1 MVDSQSR
8 CGAELDIMAIENRQD
23 ILEENAG
30 NSGPS
35 DSELFADEVHE
46 GLLEREVF
54 AGDEEFY
61 RRLAG
66 QGWPQTDA
74 TQTQPPPPEIDLSEI
89 SELSE
94 PPQVPIRRKRFS
106 RLQKLLAAGIAVVAL
121 TLLYTLLKPRLSFLT
136 DWYHL
141 RIAKQAPS
149 TKPPDTDSTQIGP
162 EQIQK
167 PKSLFPSTKA
177 LSLKV
182 ARDFYLQK
190 DYEQAYTAYEQLRQS
205 LPDTAEGELLR
216 DFLQLKMALC
226 IKKAGNADQ
235 ANNLFRTLLR
245 SPSPVVRVLANYHLA
260 FIELQREQY
269 LKVRTRA
276 YQTIV
281 LMDAVDFDEAWA
293 SSLLPDFQ
301 FLVAESMTRHILS
314 LCDADKDL
322 PGRLWS
328 TVAETDPF
336 TNLNEAQLRSL
347 LNSGSEQLRR
357 GLLGPQIENIEH
369 KGALS
374 RWSVV
379 CHGAAID
386 ELLARFAANAG
397 LNITWDFCESRPSLA
412 RSFENQLYEGRG
424 EAADTETAK
433 DAIRKRP
440 VSLYLP
446 EVTTQQFIT
455 AACGHVGLLA
465 RQEQMGSVNIFN
477 PADYSSLS
485 EHISLLTEEA
495 ISLWK
500 RYLSVFHSNKRVP
513 NARFALGLLQARIDR
528 ASDAIAEFRL
538 VANRYELSSVA
549 PFALLH
555 SSKLKTNLRD
565 YSGARED
572 LKQLVEQY
580 PDSELSGQACLYLAD
595 ATMKAG
601 LLNEAQRLYS
611 KVYHLGL
618 SLESQADSAFGAA
631 GCFYEEKDYESAAKW
646 LTRYINLAID
656 HPDRNLY
663 SAYFLLGKSYL
674 ALTKTKQACEA
685 FQYSLSGPAG
695 QLTGEEYIEAI
706 SALVEAQIQQEQFIE
721 ALTLLENVPSRRFS
735 SKDSIEILLLKSKV
749 LRTMGLVEEAMAVI
763 GDKAQ
768 YVRDPQVKGRI
779 SFALAKCSI
788 AEGNLG
794 LARGDLAEILVL
806 VEPGSLAH
814 EIALELADVCLKLG
828 QTAQTISICSQL
840 LDLGPSALIK
850 QKVLNILAEAYNRQ
864 KNYDRATLALLGRW
878 NKDKAQNEEGTF
890 DKPAATD
897 QSPPQPQ

>member
-1 MVDSQSR
+1 
-8 CGAELDIMAIENRQD
+8 MAIENRQD

-35 DSELFADEVHE
+35 DSELFVDEVHE

-66 QGWPQTDA
+66 QGWRQTDA
-74 TQTQPPPPEIDLSEI
+74 TQPPPAKIDLSKPG
-89 SELSE
+89 E

-106 RLQKLLAAGIAVVAL
+106 RLQKLLAAGIAVVTV
-121 TLLYTLLKPRLSFLT
+121 TLLYTLLKPRLLFLT
-136 DWYHL
+136 DWYRL
-141 RIAKQAPS
+141 RIAQQASS
-149 TKPPDTDSTQIGP
+149 TKPPDKDSTQVGA

-190 DYEQAYTAYEQLRQS
+190 DYEKAYTAYEQLRQG
-205 LPDTAEGELLR
+205 LPDGTKEGLLG

-226 IKKAGNADQ
+226 IKKAGVSDQ
-235 ANNLFRTLLR
+235 ANSLFRTLLR

-281 LMDAVDFDEAWA
+281 LMDAVDFDEPWA
-293 SSLLPDFQ
+293 SSLLPDCH

-328 TVAETDPF
+328 TAEEDDPF
-336 TNLNEAQLRSL
+336 ISLNEEQLRSL
-347 LNSGSEQLRR
+347 LNSGSEQLTK

-374 RWSVV
+374 RWSVF

-386 ELLARFAANAG
+386 ELLARFAVNAG
-397 LNITWDFCESRPSLA
+397 LNITWDFCKAP
-412 RSFENQLYEGRG
+412 
-424 EAADTETAK
+424 DTETTK
-433 DAIRKRP
+433 DAIRQRA

-446 EVTTQQFIT
+446 TATTQQFIT
-455 AACGHVGLLA
+455 AAAGHVGLLA
-465 RQEQMGSVNIFN
+465 RMEQIGNVNIFN

-485 EHISLLTEEA
+485 EHISLLTQET

-500 RYLSVFHSNKRVP
+500 RYLSIFHSNKRVP
-513 NARFALGLLQARIDR
+513 NAHFALGLLQARIDR
-528 ASDAIAEFRL
+528 VSDAIAEFRL

-549 PFALLH
+549 PFALLR

-618 SLESQADSAFGAA
+618 SLESQADSAFGAV
-631 GCFYEEKDYESAAKW
+631 GCFYEKKDYESAVKW
-646 LTRYINLAID
+646 LTRYINLAIV
-656 HPDRNLY
+656 HQDRNLY

-674 ALTKTKQACEA
+674 ALTKPQQACEA
-685 FQYSLSGPAG
+685 FQYALSEPAG
-695 QLTGEEYIEAI
+695 QLTGEEYIEAV
-706 SALVEAQIQQEQFIE
+706 SALVEAQIRQEQFIE
-721 ALTLLENVPSRRFS
+721 ALALLENVPSRRFS
-735 SKDSIEILLLKSKV
+735 SKDSIGILLLKSKV

-763 GDKAQ
+763 GDKAE

-779 SFALAKCSI
+779 SFELAKCSI

-794 LARGDLAEILVL
+794 LARGELAEILVL
-806 VEPGSLAH
+806 VEPGPLSH

-828 QTAQTISICSQL
+828 QTSQTISVCSQL

-850 QKVLNILAEAYNRQ
+850 QKALNILAEAYNRQ

-878 NKDKAQNEEGTF
+878 NKDEAQNDESTF
-890 DKPAATD
+890 ENPAATG
-897 QSPPQPQ
+897 QSPLQPQ

>member
-1 MVDSQSR
+1 
-8 CGAELDIMAIENRQD
+8 
-23 ILEENAG
+23 
-30 NSGPS
+30 
-35 DSELFADEVHE
+35 
-46 GLLEREVF
+46 
-54 AGDEEFY
+54 
-61 RRLAG
+61 
-66 QGWPQTDA
+66 
-74 TQTQPPPPEIDLSEI
+74 
-89 SELSE
+89 
-94 PPQVPIRRKRFS
+94 
-106 RLQKLLAAGIAVVAL
+106 
-121 TLLYTLLKPRLSFLT
+121 
-136 DWYHL
+136 
-141 RIAKQAPS
+141 
-149 TKPPDTDSTQIGP
+149 
-162 EQIQK
+162 
-167 PKSLFPSTKA
+167 
-177 LSLKV
+177 
-182 ARDFYLQK
+182 
-190 DYEQAYTAYEQLRQS
+190 
-205 LPDTAEGELLR
+205 
-216 DFLQLKMALC
+216 MALC
-226 IKKAGNADQ
+226 IKKAGVSDQ

-281 LMDAVDFDEAWA
+281 LIDAVDFDEPWA
-293 SSLLPDFQ
+293 SSLLPDCH

-347 LNSGSEQLRR
+347 LNSGSEQLTK

-397 LNITWDFCESRPSLA
+397 LNITWDFC
-412 RSFENQLYEGRG
+412 RG
-424 EAADTETAK
+424 QGDEEPK
-433 DAIRKRP
+433 DAIRQRA

-446 EVTTQQFIT
+446 TATTQQFIT
-455 AACGHVGLLA
+455 AAAGHVGLLA
-465 RQEQMGSVNIFN
+465 RMEQIGNVNIFN

-485 EHISLLTEEA
+485 EHISLLTQEA

-513 NARFALGLLQARIDR
+513 NAHFALGLLQARIDHVT
-528 ASDAIAEFRL
+528 DAIAEYRL
-538 VANRYELSSVA
+538 VANRYELSSLA
-549 PFALLH
+549 PFALLR

-618 SLESQADSAFGAA
+618 SIESQADSAFGAA
-631 GCFYEEKDYESAAKW
+631 GCFYEKKDYESAAKW
-646 LTRYINLAID
+646 LTRYIKLAGESTS
-656 HPDRNLY
+656 RNLY
-663 SAYFLLGKSYL
+663 RAYFLLGKSYL

-685 FQYSLSGPAG
+685 FQYALGGPAG
-695 QLTGEEYIEAI
+695 QLTGEEYIEAV

-763 GDKAQ
+763 GDKAE
-768 YVRDPQVKGRI
+768 YVRDPQVKARI
-779 SFALAKCSI
+779 SFELAKCSI

-806 VEPGSLAH
+806 VEPGPLAH

-828 QTAQTISICSQL
+828 HGSQTISICSQL

-850 QKVLNILAEAYNRQ
+850 QKALNILAEAYNRQ
-864 KNYDRATLALLGRW
+864 KNYDRAALALLGRW
-878 NKDKAQNEEGTF
+878 NKDEAQNEERTF
-890 DKPAATD
+890 DKPAAAD